1 MYINDNIVINETCK
15 LSLEI
20 SHFTELFMLKFI
32 GRVFADPD
40 CTVPLILLH
49 VITELSVRFFKHLP
63 FSKELG
69 LGFQM

>member
-1 MYINDNIVINETCK
+1 
-15 LSLEI
+15 
-20 SHFTELFMLKFI
+20 MLKFI

-40 CTVPLILLH
+40 CTVSLILLH
-49 VITELSVRFFKHLP
+49 VITELSVRFFKYLP